1 MKDRC
6 LHLGKDLD
14 GEGFRDWRSD
24 IRSSS
29 QINFIQKLNTIT
41 NPSKQHMCT
50 CTYDMHRCNT
60 QLDPLNHSWCSRWS
74 QLCVRPCPAVPRG
87 TGAAAALQRKRR
99 NLGRGGDSARGRGWL
114 CLHSSKEEGWFQVDS
129 GALDGEIWVWPLFFV
144 GLFFPLLSER
154 SKKSRDLMR
163 STFFLMCWDIK
174 QRIDADVLWSKLLSI
189 SDSRQWPYPRWGWVI
204 PNRYQW

>member
-1 MKDRC
+1 MIC
-6 LHLGKDLD
+6 IGAA
-14 GEGFRDWRSD
+14 
-24 IRSSS
+24 
-29 QINFIQKLNTIT
+29 
-41 NPSKQHMCT
+41 
-50 CTYDMHRCNT
+50 

-74 QLCVRPCPAVPRG
+74 QLCVRPFPAVPRG

-99 NLGRGGDSARGRGWL
+99 NLGRGGASARGRGWL

-129 GALDGEIWVWPLFFV
+129 RALDGEISVWLFFV
-144 GLFFPLLSER
+144 DLFFLFVQNF
-154 SKKSRDLMR
+154 KKEEIWWGLH
-163 STFFLMCWDIK
+163 FFLMCWDIK